1 MRKLLI
7 LLALCPL
14 AGFAQFEF
22 SAGLEAGPILT
33 HIQGDQ
39 LAGFNKI
46 GIAGGPYVKVRFSNK
61 VGACLRTCFS
71 PKGSRSRPNTQA
83 GNFDQRGWNLNY
95 FEIPVSITWEVGNA
109 IALEAGH
116 YFAVLQSQ
124 RDYRGGTFG
133 TIYDY
138 DDTDIGFQFG
148 ATWRFAKKFHMHA
161 RYSLSVLPINGSLI
175 ENSGNGIVAGS
186 YNHAIY
192 INVGIRFNGM
202 N

>member
-1 MRKLLI
+1 MHRLLF
-7 LLALCPL
+7 LCFLLPLALT
-14 AGFAQFEF
+14 AQYKF

-39 LAGFNKI
+39 LSGFNKI
-46 GIAGGPYVKVRFSNK
+46 AIAGGPYVQVGFSEK
-61 VGACLRTCFS
+61 IGACLRICYA

-95 FEIPVSITWEVGNA
+95 FEIPVSVTWEVGNA
-109 IALEAGH
+109 IALEAGL
-116 YFAVLQSQ
+116 YYAVLQSQ

-133 TIYDY
+133 DIDDY
-138 DDTDIGFQFG
+138 DANDIGSQFG
-148 ATWRFAKKFHMHA
+148 ATWRFSDKLHMHA
-161 RYSLSVLPINGSLI
+161 RYCVSVLPINGNLI
-175 ENSGNGIVAGS
+175 ENTGNGIVAGS

-192 INVGIRFNGM
+192 INLGMRFNGK